1 MEELSMKVSV
11 IVPVYNVYDYLDKCL
26 NSLVNQTLKDIEII
40 VVNDGTPDNSQEI
53 IDKYVKKYSNV
64 SGYKKKNGGLSSA
77 RNYGLK
83 YAKGEYIAFIDS
95 DDFVEVNMLE
105 EMYKKAKVDNSDIV
119 ICDYLS
125 LEENETRYMNCHL
138 KWNKDSK
145 KEYLLSPPN
154 AWIRLIKKEIMDK
167 EKFTEGLYY
176 EDLDINPRLLLH
188 ANKIS
193 YVEKPLYN
201 YLVRSGSIMGQKKFN
216 EKLLDIFKVLDNN
229 KKLLEKDYFSEVEY
243 LYITHLLRTATLRFL
258 DYPEAYEY
266 LDKINKIMKNDF
278 PNWNKNMY
286 YKKSSRKMKLIC
298 FCAIHKLYFILRIVK
313 KISGRR

>member
-11 IVPVYNVYDYLDKCL
+11 IVPVYNVYEYLDKCL
-26 NSLVNQTLKDIEII
+26 NSLVNQTLKNIEII
-40 VVNDGTPDNSQEI
+40 VVNDGSPDNSEEI
-53 IDKYVKKYSNV
+53 INKYVKEYSNV
-64 SGYKKKNGGLSSA
+64 YSYKKENGGLSSA

-95 DDFVEVNMLE
+95 DDFVELNMLE
-105 EMYKKAKVDNSDIV
+105 EMYNKAKEDNSDIV
-119 ICDYLS
+119 ICDYYS
-125 LEENETRYMNCHL
+125 LEEKEKRYINCHL
-138 KWNKDSK
+138 KMSSNSK

-176 EDLDINPRLLLH
+176 EDLDINPRLFIH

-216 EKLLDIFKVLDNN
+216 TKLLDIFIVLDNN
-229 KKLLEKDYFSEVEY
+229 KRILEKKYFPELEY

-258 DYPEAYEY
+258 DYPEAMEY
-266 LDKINKIMKNDF
+266 LDKINGIMKNDF
-278 PNWNKNMY
+278 PNWKNNIY
-286 YKKSSRKMKLIC
+286 YKKSSKKMKLIC
-298 FCAIHKLYFILRIVK
+298 FCAIHRIYFVLRILK
-313 KISGRR
+313 RISKRR